1 MAYPWRMSLGE
12 SRSRASRSAIAL
24 GAVALVGCVVG
35 AGTPVDDSFRA
46 RLAAGC
52 ETEHAC
58 EDLRVAAVL
67 RRDSCSVL
75 DTRNRPRRDCT
86 VERQDVAH
94 ADLLLRRAQEAAAAT
109 SAQEEREAAAEA
121 RRAQAEVVAAVAA
134 QAVAQAK
141 VACAADRDARIA
153 TLRSTLRAASEA
165 QQANR
170 QRAAYVKAHCRTV
183 MVDGSATTRCP
194 VGAPAGTLDAAGDVV
209 VDRIPLDLRRAADQ
223 AIERSDATHCND
235 LDANNP
241 NAPELAGAYVEFDEP
256 APIPTARA
264 APSGSSSGSR
274 DGSLRCCDETLSP
287 SCGCSGSHRGCCS
300 HHHGV
305 CGCAN

>member
-1 MAYPWRMSLGE
+1 MSLGA
-12 SRSRASRSAIAL
+12 SRSRPSRSAIAL

-35 AGTPVDDSFRA
+35 AGTPVDDGFRV

-52 ETEHAC
+52 ETEKAC
-58 EDLRVAAVL
+58 EDLRMAAVL

-86 VERQDVAH
+86 AERQDVVAH
-94 ADLLLRRAQEAAAAT
+94 ADLLLRRVQVAMATAAASAAALEERAETARRVELEQAAAAD
-109 SAQEEREAAAEA
+109 AARAIVEAKEA
-121 RRAQAEVVAAVAA
+121 CV
-134 QAVAQAK
+134 
-141 VACAADRDARIA
+141 ADRDARIA
-153 TLRSTLRAASEA
+153 TLRSALRAASDA

-170 QRAAYVKAHCRTV
+170 RRAAYIKAHCRTV

-194 VGAPAGTLDAAGDVV
+194 AGAPAGTLDATGDVV
-209 VDRIPLDLRRAADQ
+209 VDRVPPDLRRAANQ

-241 NAPELAGAYVEFDEP
+241 NSPELAGAYVEPGEP
-256 APIPTARA
+256 APAPVPTAP
-264 APSGSSSGSR
+264 APTPGSSSGG
-274 DGSLRCCDETLSP
+274 GSLRCCDGTLSP
-287 SCGCSGSHRGCCS
+287 SCECSGSHRGCCS